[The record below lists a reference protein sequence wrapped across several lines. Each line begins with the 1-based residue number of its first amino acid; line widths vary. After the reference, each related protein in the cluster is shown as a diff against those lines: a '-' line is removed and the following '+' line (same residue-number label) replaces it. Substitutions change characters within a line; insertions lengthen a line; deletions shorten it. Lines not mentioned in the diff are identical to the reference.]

1 MKKHGIKIVSVILA
15 LTMVFSGFSIVGAS
29 AADAATTLKNAGVG
43 VLGGIVK
50 GLLSAINFVV
60 PDNKNFVKMDDYKND
75 YFYSGTE
82 TMLDEPAANAV
93 WSLGYAKASLV
104 PTDWQSKTYYLG
116 GFMSMQNGMSNKV
129 EEVIDDM
136 QARVI
141 AVS

>member
-29 AADAATTLKNAGVG
+29 AADAGTTLKNAGVG

-82 TMLDEPAANAV
+82 TMLDEPAANSAMQRLLLSPPIG
-93 WSLGYAKASLV
+93 SLRLITSAALC
-104 PTDWQSKTYYLG
+104 PCRT
-116 GFMSMQNGMSNKV
+116 
-129 EEVIDDM
+129 
-136 QARVI
+136 A
-141 AVS
+141 